1 MADLARGTVTD
12 RPWGR
17 TLAALGLRG
26 VSGQLTVISDGK
38 PYRIVLARGAVVA
51 ASSPLTSDAAVR
63 VALTGHLI
71 SSTQVA
77 DIARK
82 QAAAPQRD
90 EIDVIAE
97 QARLQPDQ
105 AMRLRRRVIAQRAAR
120 TFALAKGDFV
130 VRDEVELS
138 TVAGAEL
145 DIRTV
150 IFLGAKAMLSETR
163 LNADLASYGGWFQIR
178 TEAIEDLPQYGFGV
192 DEHEILQAL
201 KQGAG
206 IADMEKPGADS
217 RLVRAVTYALVS
229 CNEAS
234 AEPPRPRTK
243 EPSHPARTKE
253 SSGPIRTATPRV
265 LTPTSSP
272 RIQPYAP
279 DEAGVARTT
288 TSSFTA
294 PTGSSPGMT
303 LPASSP
309 GIVPP
314 GSSPGMIPGSSPG
327 MTPPGSSPGIAT
339 PRAQTQPPTSR
350 AQTQPP
356 ANRAQTQPPANRAQT
371 QPTPNRAQTQ
381 PPVIEGLPK
390 RPGTPTVPMTG
401 MDSSPIPQPIR
412 NREPTTPLAGP
423 ATAGAPTRS
432 KPTSA
437 PPRAARPTAKPAGN
451 AVSSSRSIDVKSTA
465 DVAQLIEQRLTILNS
480 KGDHFALLGLPREA
494 TAVQIRE
501 AYFSIARQLH
511 PDRLSALGIPDDQR
525 RAQRLFAE
533 VNNAFATLSD
543 PTRRD
548 QYIDILNRGG
558 EAAIKADQQKA
569 EEMAMRILESEEAY
583 RRGEMALRRD
593 SLATAIRELERAIQL
608 NPDEPDYHAT
618 LAWAKFASAAD
629 KMAVATATRASLE
642 QAIRKSP
649 RAITGRFFLGRVE
662 RMLGK
667 DQKALELFQEVLRM
681 QPNHADATAEV
692 RVLEARLGSDK
703 GGLFGRLK
711 R

>member
-1 MADLARGTVTD
+1 
-12 RPWGR
+12 
-17 TLAALGLRG
+17 
-26 VSGQLTVISDGK
+26 
-38 PYRIVLARGAVVA
+38 
-51 ASSPLTSDAAVR
+51 
-63 VALTGHLI
+63 
-71 SSTQVA
+71 
-77 DIARK
+77 
-82 QAAAPQRD
+82 
-90 EIDVIAE
+90 
-97 QARLQPDQ
+97 
-105 AMRLRRRVIAQRAAR
+105 
-120 TFALAKGDFV
+120 
-130 VRDEVELS
+130 
-138 TVAGAEL
+138 
-145 DIRTV
+145 
-150 IFLGAKAMLSETR
+150 
-163 LNADLASYGGWFQIR
+163 
-178 TEAIEDLPQYGFGV
+178 
-192 DEHEILQAL
+192 
-201 KQGAG
+201 
-206 IADMEKPGADS
+206 
-217 RLVRAVTYALVS
+217 
-229 CNEAS
+229 
-234 AEPPRPRTK
+234 
-243 EPSHPARTKE
+243 
-253 SSGPIRTATPRV
+253 
-265 LTPTSSP
+265 
-272 RIQPYAP
+272 
-279 DEAGVARTT
+279 
-288 TSSFTA
+288 
-294 PTGSSPGMT
+294 
-303 LPASSP
+303 
-309 GIVPP
+309 
-314 GSSPGMIPGSSPG
+314 
-327 MTPPGSSPGIAT
+327 
-339 PRAQTQPPTSR
+339 
-350 AQTQPP
+350 
-356 ANRAQTQPPANRAQT
+356 
-371 QPTPNRAQTQ
+371 
-381 PPVIEGLPK
+381 
-390 RPGTPTVPMTG
+390 MTG